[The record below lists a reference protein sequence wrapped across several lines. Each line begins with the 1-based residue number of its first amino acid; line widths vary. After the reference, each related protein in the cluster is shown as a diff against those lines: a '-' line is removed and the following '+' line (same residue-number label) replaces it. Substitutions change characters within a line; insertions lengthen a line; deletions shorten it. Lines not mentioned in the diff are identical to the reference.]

1 MSAFFRQF
9 FGSGNFFHYHF
20 LCGEC
25 RISRDIK
32 KGLGNIPRPFNICA
46 LMTPKKGPLKPVFRQ

>member
-9 FGSGNFFHYHF
+9 FGGAHFAHYHF

-32 KGLGNIPRPFNICA
+32 KGRGIFPGPFNIKSSGNYFHLIPTA
-46 LMTPKKGPLKPVFRQ
+46 NVH